1 MDNEE
6 TLVLKVTS
14 LVDTTQLKKDVE
26 RIKAEFEKAGEEV
39 RQAQIAV
46 KAFPNDNDQRRRL
59 NDAYKKFAALGKEY
73 RFAQNALSQAE
84 VHNRAETRGA
94 LLLQDA
100 GTRQDREKRLEEQAK
115 KRERESFKRRLKYNN
130 MISRVARKF
139 ENVAIARLARGILNA
154 VINSTK
160 TGIQDLYK
168 WSQSHNG
175 AFAKAIDSITQDFRY
190 ISDILG
196 TIFGPFIEALAPVI
210 RNIADAFA
218 AAAEKA
224 NQFFAVLLG
233 RNGYYRALRVAK
245 QYAGLQNQ
253 LLGFDELNVL
263 KGDNGSGAGGFEDV
277 ALGAFKELDF
287 LGRMAMAGGYLQMG
301 IGVIALAL
309 GHPYVGIGLI
319 LSGLATQIAVKT
331 QDGSDVTQKARGMLN
346 TITLIG
352 SGSSLA
358 MGIILASSG
367 QLPLGIALIAAG
379 AMGLT
384 SAASLNWDAIV
395 NAIKSPFGAILGF
408 CSGMLLPLGAA
419 VMATNLPL
427 GIALMA
433 VGAAGLVTA
442 VKLNWEA
449 IVNWV
454 RTTFAKVLTIVSELS
469 VAAGAIL
476 MLCPTTLPLGI
487 ALMGAGFVGLAAASG
502 LNPDLVLNTIQQ
514 TLDTITTKVGTFLSD
529 LLGKVWNAVI
539 NMAAWLDSV
548 FGKGYNV
555 QVDTPNGKKRVYVD
569 PVSGFVTYYAHGG
582 TPTTGTLFY
591 AGEAGPE
598 VVTSFNNQSTVYNE
612 DQLAGSLSAANQSV
626 VAAVYDMASAIVSA
640 ISQKSTG
647 INVND
652 MLDAINTQ
660 SLRYGL

>member
-6 TLVLKVTS
+6 TLVLNVKT
-14 LVDTTQLKKDVE
+14 LVDTTQLQKDVD
-26 RIKAEFEKAGEEV
+26 RIKTEFEKAGEEI
-39 RQAQIAV
+39 REAQIAV
-46 KAFPNDNDQRRRL
+46 KAFPNDNDQRKRL
-59 NDAYKKFAALGKEY
+59 NDAYKKQASLAKEY

-84 VHNRAETRGA
+84 VHNRAEMRGA
-94 LLLQDA
+94 LLFQEA
-100 GTRQDREKRLEEQAK
+100 GTRQDREKRLAEQAK
-115 KRERESFKRRLKYNN
+115 KRERDSFKRRLKYNN

-160 TGIQDLYK
+160 QGVQDLYK

-196 TIFGPFIEALAPVI
+196 TIFGPFIEALSPVI

-245 QYAGLQNQ
+245 EYAGLQNQ

-263 KGDNGSGAGGFEDV
+263 KGENGSSAGGFEDV
-277 ALGAFKELDF
+277 ALGAFKQLDF
-287 LGRMAMAGGYLQMG
+287 LGKMAVAGGYLQMG
-301 IGVIALAL
+301 IGVLALAL

-319 LSGLATQIAVKT
+319 LSGLATQIAVRT

-346 TITLIG
+346 AITLLG
-352 SGSSLA
+352 SGSALA
-358 MGIILASSG
+358 MGIILTAG
-367 QLPLGIALIAAG
+367 GHLPLGIALMAAG
-379 AMGLT
+379 AVGLA
-384 SAASLNWDAIV
+384 SSASLNWDAIV

-408 CSGMLLPLGAA
+408 CSTMLLPLGAA

-449 IVNWV
+449 IVTWV
-454 RTTFAKVLTIVSELS
+454 QTTFVKILTVVSGLS
-469 VAAGAIL
+469 IAAGAIL
-476 MLCPTTLPLGI
+476 MLCPSTLGLGI
-487 ALMGAGFVGLAAASG
+487 ALLAAGFATRALASG
-502 LNPDLVLNTIQQ
+502 LNPDVMTQTVQN
-514 TLDTITTKVGTFLSD
+514 TLDTISSKVGTFLSD

-582 TPTTGTLFY
+582 APTTGTLFY

-640 ISQKSTG
+640 ISQKNTD

-652 MLDAINTQ
+652 MLGAINTQ